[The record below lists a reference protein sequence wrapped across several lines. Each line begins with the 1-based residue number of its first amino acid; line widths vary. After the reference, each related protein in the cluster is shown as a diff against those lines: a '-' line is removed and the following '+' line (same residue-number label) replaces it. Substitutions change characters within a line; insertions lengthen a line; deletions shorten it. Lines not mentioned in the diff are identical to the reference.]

1 MDVRVDPCP
10 QDPRRILKVL
20 ALVDEQHPARAH
32 DGREGEI
39 GRVPAECERGMR
51 ASWASA
57 RVRESCTE
65 GFPMCEWLEWS
76 AHSMAW
82 SAASTR
88 AAVRPAKPPPSTAT
102 RIFLVLGRA
111 VPPPFARHGTR
122 NASAPPSNR
131 QCRAMLPP
139 PTAGAMLG
147 LRGLLSAFNS
157 RDAEELLSLH
167 WLFTQVRS
175 PLQTAIK
182 ISDQT
187 ETFPHTANNHYRRPW
202 LVLHTPA
209 PKFTHTMPPDVASTH
224 ARVIPLH
231 PLARRPRAILAIHS
245 PAHTSQGA
253 GLPLRP
259 QRDASGQIHCP

>member
-1 MDVRVDPCP
+1 MKRSEHRERRGEGPPLLLPRLRPSAAYALRAQQPLYGIDERAVDVRVDPCP

-157 RDAEELLSLH
+157 RDAE
-167 WLFTQVRS
+167 
-175 PLQTAIK
+175 K
-182 ISDQT
+182 
-187 ETFPHTANNHYRRPW
+187 
-202 LVLHTPA
+202 
-209 PKFTHTMPPDVASTH
+209 
-224 ARVIPLH
+224 
-231 PLARRPRAILAIHS
+231 
-245 PAHTSQGA
+245 
-253 GLPLRP
+253 LP
-259 QRDASGQIHCP
+259 